1 MVFLR
6 SKIVKN
12 ESYSYLVKSK
22 WNSKKKTSEQQTIKY
37 LGKTSDVTLEN
48 IPDEYRNDP
57 SVLSFLSSN
66 RQLDT
71 KKREKYLTKTRQN
84 MRKFLLAGDLKN
96 TMSIYTDFTKQ
107 TSVASFYDNILRPA
121 MYQIGEL
128 WDAKKLDVGDEHI
141 ASNTAMHLIE
151 KIGTKPKAKS
161 KGKTILI
168 CTPDGEYHAIPCFMM
183 ETYLS
188 LNGYDVINLA
198 PSAPSK
204 SIISHISE
212 KKPDLILISVT
223 LKDHLRSC
231 DILIKNLQKFKIPI
245 VIGGQALQDGNS
257 FHDVTV
263 MDTSSL
269 SELYR
274 TIQGMIKKKDS

>member
-22 WNSKKKTSEQQTIKY
+22 WNAKKKTSEQQTIKY
-37 LGKTSDVTLEN
+37 LGRTSDVTLED
-48 IPDEYRNDP
+48 IPSEYRNDP
-57 SVLSFLSSN
+57 SIVSFLSSAQ
-66 RQLDT
+66 RFDM
-71 KKREKYLTKTRQN
+71 KKREKYLMKTRQN

-96 TMSIYTDFTKQ
+96 AISIYTDFVKQ
-107 TSVASFYDNILRPA
+107 SSVANFYDIILRLV

-141 ASNTAMHLIE
+141 ASNTAMRLIE
-151 KIGTKPKAKS
+151 KIGAKPRMKN

-168 CTPDGEYHAIPCFMM
+168 CTPDGEYHAIPCYMM

-188 LNGYDVINLA
+188 LNGYNVINLA
-198 PSAPSK
+198 PSAPSN
-204 SIISHISE
+204 SIVNHILD

-223 LKDHLRSC
+223 LKDHIKSC
-231 DILIKNLQKFKIPI
+231 ERLVNNIKKFKVPI
-245 VIGGQALQDGNS
+245 VIGGQALQDGNP
-257 FHDVTV
+257 FHDVMV
-263 MDTSSL
+263 MDTPSL
-269 SELYR
+269 YELSK
-274 TIQGMIKKKDS
+274 TIKGMI

>member
-22 WNSKKKTSEQQTIKY
+22 WDSKKKTSQQETIKY
-37 LGKTSDVTLEN
+37 LGKTSDVTLED
-48 IPDEYRNDP
+48 IPDEYRND
-57 SVLSFLSSN
+57 STILSFLSSN
-66 RQLDT
+66 KQIDI
-71 KKREKYLTKTRQN
+71 KKREKYLKKTRQN
-84 MRKFLLAGDLKN
+84 MRKFLLAGDLKS
-96 TMSIYTDFTKQ
+96 TMSIYTDFSKQLSVTK
-107 TSVASFYDNILRPA
+107 FYDDVLRPA

-128 WDAKKLDVGDEHI
+128 WDADKLDVGDEHI

-183 ETYLS
+183 ETYFS

-198 PSAPSK
+198 PSAPSD
-204 SIISHISE
+204 SIINHIIE

-223 LKDHLRSC
+223 LKDHLKSC
-231 DILIKNLQKFKIPI
+231 NRLIKNLQKYKIPI
-245 VIGGQALQDGNS
+245 VIGGQALQDVNS

-263 MDTSSL
+263 MDTPSL
-269 SELYR
+269 SELSK
-274 TIQGMIKKKDS
+274 IIKEEIR

>member
-22 WNSKKKTSEQQTIKY
+22 WDSKRKTSEQQTIKY
-37 LGKTSDVTLEN
+37 LGKTSDITLED
-48 IPDEYRNDP
+48 IPDEYRND
-57 SVLSFLSSN
+57 SFVLSFLSSN
-66 RQLDT
+66 KQLDI
-71 KKREKYLTKTRQN
+71 KKREKYLVKTGKN

-96 TMSIYTDFTKQ
+96 AMSIYTDFTKQ
-107 TSVASFYDNILRPA
+107 SSVANFYDKILRPA

-151 KIGTKPKAKS
+151 NIGTKPKTRS

-188 LNGYDVINLA
+188 LNGYDVVNLA
-198 PSAPSK
+198 PSAPSH
-204 SIISHISE
+204 SITSHISE

-223 LKDHLRSC
+223 LKDHIKSC
-231 DILIKNLQKFKIPI
+231 DRLIKNIKKFKVPI
-245 VIGGQALQDGNS
+245 IIGGQALQDENP
-257 FHDVTV
+257 FHDVMV
-263 MDTSSL
+263 MDTPSL
-269 SELYR
+269 SKLSN
-274 TIQGMIKKKDS
+274 TIKGMI

>member
-22 WNSKKKTSEQQTIKY
+22 WDSKRKTSEQQTIKY
-37 LGKTSDVTLEN
+37 LGKTSDVTLED
-48 IPDEYRNDP
+48 IPDEYRND
-57 SVLSFLSSN
+57 SSILSFLSSSK
-66 RQLDT
+66 QFDT
-71 KKREKYLTKTRQN
+71 KKREKYLVKTRQN

-96 TMSIYTDFTKQ
+96 TMSIYTDFAKQ
-107 TSVASFYDNILRPA
+107 SSVANFYDNILRPA

-151 KIGTKPKAKS
+151 KIGTNPKRMS
-161 KGKTILI
+161 NGKTILI

-198 PSAPSK
+198 PSAPSN
-204 SIISHISE
+204 SIMRHVSE
-212 KKPDLILISVT
+212 KKPDVILISVT
-223 LKDHLRSC
+223 LKDHINTCNR
-231 DILIKNLQKFKIPI
+231 LIKNLKKFKVPI
-245 VIGGQALQDGNS
+245 VIGGQALQDGNP
-257 FHDVTV
+257 FHDVMV
-263 MDTSSL
+263 MDTPSL
-269 SELYR
+269 SELSK
-274 TIQGMIKKKDS
+274 TIKEII